1 MGHFLSN
8 TEYNAQLNPAEMVH
22 MSPLPS
28 RTEMSVDRF
37 PLTTINIKPVNEII
51 MPTACLS
58 VICSLNPIQETNTI
72 NIGII
77 EFIKTVFVTVDDF
90 RAMYINMLKLVTDR
104 IASNVRIF
112 QFRRIKSLW
121 CTICLREKGRII
133 NNATAQRQNARVMGG
148 ISL

>member
-1 MGHFLSN
+1 M
-8 TEYNAQLNPAEMVH
+8 
-22 MSPLPS
+22 
-28 RTEMSVDRF
+28 
-37 PLTTINIKPVNEII
+37 INIKPVKEIT
-51 MPTACLS
+51 MPMVCLN
-58 VICSLNPIQETNTI
+58 VIPSLKPIHDTNTI
-72 NIGII
+72 KIGII

-90 RAMYINMLKLVTDR
+90 SAMYMNMLKLVTDR

-121 CTICLREKGRII
+121 CTMCLSEKGRMI